1 LLGKPREK
9 DCAMIRPSLPLTAAL
24 LAAPVLA
31 GCATVP
37 AEPLPAPGGTCNA
50 GLAQVYV
57 GQAASAELGANV
69 QRASKAARLRWLP
82 PRTAVTM
89 DYSDARV
96 NVRYDDAM
104 KVTGISCG

>member
-1 LLGKPREK
+1 
-9 DCAMIRPSLPLTAAL
+9 MIDRRNVIPPVIMLAALTA
-24 LAAPVLA
+24 
-31 GCATVP
+31 CATTS
-37 AEPLPAPGGTCNA
+37 AEPIATMPPGSCNA

-57 GQAASAELGANV
+57 GQAATAELGANV
-69 QRASKAARLRWLP
+69 QHASKAERLRWIP
-82 PRTAVTM
+82 PRSAVTM